1 MNQKHRIRVVAPT
14 GRGRGVLAV
23 ERANVHIS
31 DLGEGGHDGKM
42 AVRGGI
48 VEGGVAEIVLSTR
61 AYHGKG
67 VKGARE
73 CGGGG
78 RSKAVVLMCGGG

>member
-1 MNQKHRIRVVAPT
+1 MNQMHRIRVVAPT

-67 VKGARE
+67 VEERKSAGGA
-73 CGGGG
+73 GGAK
-78 RSKAVVLMCGGG
+78 RLC